1 MKYKPTTKQEL
12 KVLVN
17 DLSIDLGDIDT
28 SLITDMSYLFNSTD
42 RKDFSGIEAW
52 DVSNVTNMSG
62 MFFKAKKFNQPLN
75 DWDVSSVIYMGGMFY
90 GAKKFNQPLDKWD
103 LSKVLEKRQMF
114 FDYS

>member
-52 DVSNVTNMSG
+52 DVSNVTHMSG
-62 MFFKAKKFNQPLN
+62 MFFK
-75 DWDVSSVIYMGGMFY
+75 
-90 GAKKFNQPLDKWD
+90 AKKFNQPLDKWD